1 MCVCLTRDAL
11 PSFQRIGARSGARD
25 KAPNRRLLRGRVLH
39 WPTVYVEF
47 RNSGSPPFTWPCLS
61 LSLAR
66 GRRDVRANQTGD
78 EFHRRL
84 KRHRTQKSSETPHVT
99 SYCLLGN
106 LFFFYRKSSMRC
118 ERTEKNTH
126 HVIYLFQRAAVFPG
140 PLMRLP
146 PYIRRTPTDYGMQL
160 HNKSQ

>member
-1 MCVCLTRDAL
+1 MCLTRDAL

-106 LFFFYRKSSMRC
+106 FFFFTGRARCVVNERKKHASRNLLVSTGRG
-118 ERTEKNTH
+118 
-126 HVIYLFQRAAVFPG
+126 FPG
-140 PLMRLP
+140 PANALAAVHSANAHRLRHA
-146 PYIRRTPTDYGMQL
+146 ITQ
-160 HNKSQ
+160 